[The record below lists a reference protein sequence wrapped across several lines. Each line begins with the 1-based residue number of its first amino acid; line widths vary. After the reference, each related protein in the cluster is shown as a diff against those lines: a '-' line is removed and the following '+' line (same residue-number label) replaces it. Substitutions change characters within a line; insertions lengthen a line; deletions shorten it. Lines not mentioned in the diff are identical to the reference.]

1 MNIAIEM
8 NKLNIV
14 VLKNGGKISTNEEWY
29 FKNIILKVVSYNITN
44 ILEFV
49 LIINLTE

>member
-29 FKNIILKVVSYNITN
+29 FKNIILKVVSYYKYLRICFNYQ
-44 ILEFV
+44 FD
-49 LIINLTE
+49 